1 LQFSKSYSY
10 YNLRNCFRIILC
22 CALLIGGKLSSQELF
37 PNSEPASLIPKR
49 VFGIRL
55 MNEYYKE
62 VSEPKTWQDVML
74 MYGLSSKFM
83 ILGSFSFS
91 NHHGS
96 SLPNDFIENDGS
108 IGLHTHG
115 VKKGNS
121 YVYRQESYGLG
132 FRYRFF
138 NRDGHHE
145 HFRMALYGNAVYADQ
160 AHDEAETNLMGD
172 NSGAGGGLIATV
184 LKKKLAISFTGGAV
198 FPTPYND
205 KSKNI
210 TLLYGN
216 AYNYSLSFGYLLLP
230 FKYKSYDQTNLN
242 FYAEFLG
249 KSYDGM
255 KVYQNNNRILIEEV
269 PSFEKGN
276 YVEFRPAIQ
285 LIIKSSLRIDISRS
299 FPMLNR
305 SYVRTYPA
313 YNFNIQYYFL

>member
-1 LQFSKSYSY
+1 MWGF
-10 YNLRNCFRIILC
+10 CFFCNR
-22 CALLIGGKLSSQELF
+22 LSSQELF
-37 PNSEPASLIPKR
+37 PNSEPASLIPKH
-49 VFGIRL
+49 VFGVRV

-62 VSEPKTWQDVML
+62 ISERKAWQNAML
-74 MYGLSSKFM
+74 MYGISSKFM
-83 ILGSFSFS
+83 IIGSFSFS

-96 SLPNDFIENDGS
+96 SLPNDFVLNDGN

-115 VKKGNS
+115 ISKGNS
-121 YVYRQESYGLG
+121 YIYKQESYALG

-138 NRDGHHE
+138 NRDGDHE
-145 HFRMALYGNAVYADQ
+145 HFRMALYGNAVYSNQ

-172 NSGAGGGLIATV
+172 NTGAGGGLIATV
-184 LKKKLAISFTGGAV
+184 LKKKLAVSFTGGAV
-198 FPTPYND
+198 FPTPYAD
-205 KSKNI
+205 KSKDI

-242 FYAEFLG
+242 LYAEFLG

-255 KVYQNNNRILIEEV
+255 KVYQNNNRILIDGV
-269 PSFEKGN
+269 PAFEKGN

-285 LIIKSSLRIDISRS
+285 LIIRSNLRIDLSRS
-299 FPMLNR
+299 FPILNR

-313 YNFNIQYYFL
+313 YNLNIQYYFL

>member
-1 LQFSKSYSY
+1 MNRFLKINAFIFF
-10 YNLRNCFRIILC
+10 CFP
-22 CALLIGGKLSSQELF
+22 LLNKAQELF

-62 VSEPKTWQDVML
+62 ISEHKTWQDAML
-74 MYGLSSKFM
+74 MYGISSKFM
-83 ILGSFSFS
+83 IIGSFSFS
-91 NHHGS
+91 NHHAI
-96 SLPNDFIENDGS
+96 SLPNDFILNDGN

-115 VKKGNS
+115 NEKGGRYTYKS
-121 YVYRQESYGLG
+121 ESVALG

-138 NRDGHHE
+138 NRDGDHR
-145 HFRMALYGNAVYADQ
+145 HFRMALYGNAVYSNQ

-172 NSGAGGGLIATV
+172 NTGAGGGVIATV

-198 FPTPYND
+198 FPTPYTD
-205 KSKNI
+205 KNKDI

-249 KSYDGM
+249 KNYDEL
-255 KVYQNNNRILIEEV
+255 KVYQNNSRILIQNV
-269 PSFEKGN
+269 PAFEKGN

-285 LIIKSSLRIDISRS
+285 FIIKSSLRIDLSRS
-299 FPMLNR
+299 FTLLNR

-313 YNFNIQYYFL
+313 YNLNIQYYFL

>member
-1 LQFSKSYSY
+1 LNRFLKI
-10 YNLRNCFRIILC
+10 NAFIFFCFP
-22 CALLIGGKLSSQELF
+22 LLNKAQELF

-62 VSEPKTWQDVML
+62 ISEHKTWQDAML
-74 MYGLSSKFM
+74 MYGISSKFM
-83 ILGSFSFS
+83 IIGSFSFS
-91 NHHGS
+91 NHHAT
-96 SLPNDFIENDGS
+96 SLPNDFILNDGN

-115 VKKGNS
+115 NEKGGRYTYKS
-121 YVYRQESYGLG
+121 ESVALG

-138 NRDGHHE
+138 NRDGDHR
-145 HFRMALYGNAVYADQ
+145 HFRMALYGNAVYSNQ

-172 NSGAGGGLIATV
+172 NTGAGGGVIATV

-198 FPTPYND
+198 FPTPYTD
-205 KSKNI
+205 KNKDI

-249 KSYDGM
+249 KNYDEL
-255 KVYQNNNRILIEEV
+255 KVYQNNSRILIQNV
-269 PSFEKGN
+269 PAFEKGN

-285 LIIKSSLRIDISRS
+285 FIIKSSLRIDLSRS
-299 FPMLNR
+299 FTLLNR

-313 YNFNIQYYFL
+313 YNLNIQYYFL